1 MELSLFVPSCS
12 RLKKYGKKYYG
23 VRLYRN
29 CVQEIWHEV
38 VQPPFEGTPRP
49 PHPHG
54 RHGYPPRRSRRPRQ
68 LHQHPVNAARAATAA
83 DACAGVSIDFV
94 ELPFPCAAVGLP
106 DGCENLDLLPSL
118 ESHHVEL
125 FFSAAALLRDPLK
138 QYLLAQPPSSAFMIA
153 DACNPWTRFV
163 VGELRMPRLLF
174 YGPSCLYTLCAR
186 MIKHHII
193 WDRYKDDPF
202 EPFDV
207 PGLPHP
213 LRISMARMPWL
224 LTAPGWEG
232 FLEEIVESEATTDGV
247 VINSFD
253 DLERVYVDCYNGN
266 MEGKKVWTL
275 GPLSLVHKDPDNKAA
290 RGNRVSIVVG
300 EEHRVIR
307 WLDEKPARS
316 VIYLSFGSV
325 VRHDAAQLME
335 ISHGL
340 EAAGRPF
347 LWVIKEAEA
356 SSQEVEKWL
365 SGFEERTA
373 GRGIVVKGWA
383 PQAAI
388 LAHMAVG
395 GFMTHCGWNS
405 TIEAVAEGIPMAT
418 WPHFGDQFINE
429 MLVVDSLGIGVAVID
444 GANGRAVV
452 VKREEIAKAAA
463 RLMDEGAEGEKRRER
478 ARELGRKAR
487 KAMEVGGS
495 SYLNFTRLVNFVL
508 DYDRVE

>member
-1 MELSLFVPSCS
+1 MMRVDDHS
-12 RLKKYGKKYYG
+12 KD
-23 VRLYRN
+23 
-29 CVQEIWHEV
+29 EV
-38 VQPPFEGTPRP
+38 VIECFIST
-49 PHPHG
+49 
-54 RHGYPPRRSRRPRQ
+54 
-68 LHQHPVNAARAATAA
+68 PVNAARAAAA
-83 DACAGVSIDFV
+83 AAARVGVSIDFV

-138 QYLLAQPPSSAFMIA
+138 QYLLAQPPSPTCMIA

-163 VGELRMPRLLF
+163 AEELRMPRLLF
-174 YGPSCLYTLCAR
+174 YDPSCLYTLCAR

-224 LTAPGWEG
+224 LTALGWEG
-232 FLEEIVESEATTDGV
+232 FLEEIVESEAK
-247 VINSFD
+247 
-253 DLERVYVDCYNGN
+253 
-266 MEGKKVWTL
+266 GKKVWTL

-290 RGNRVSIVVG
+290 RGNGVSIVG
-300 EEHRVIR
+300 DEEHRVIR

-316 VIYLSFGSV
+316 VIYLSFGSI

-356 SSQEVEKWL
+356 SSQEVEKCRL

-373 GRGIVVKGWA
+373 GRGILITVVPLDHRAGGGRYRRSSAVPSSPGPGGLPLLPLTTWRSPIA
-383 PQAAI
+383 SSPAAI
-388 LAHMAVG
+388 HEDQWHIVAAELSSKLLHITRKRDKALLEASRLKYSLAELELALKRPES
-395 GFMTHCGWNS
+395 HCRDLRSIVQPGPDFNPAPKQAPFPVKDFHL
-405 TIEAVAEGIPMAT
+405 AVADARAAVRQLAVLRLRCGPDPALRPPSQCPAAEEP
-418 WPHFGDQFINE
+418 QQ
-429 MLVVDSLGIGVAVID
+429 LVVLHG
-444 GANGRAVV
+444 GA
-452 VKREEIAKAAA
+452 AKS
-463 RLMDEGAEGEKRRER
+463 GALRRVR
-478 ARELGRKAR
+478 
-487 KAMEVGGS
+487 GGQ
-495 SYLNFTRLVNFVL
+495 
-508 DYDRVE
+508 

>member
-1 MELSLFVPSCS
+1 MTTNQVRHESANEENAESFTS
-12 RLKKYGKKYYG
+12 RKTQK
-23 VRLYRN
+23 VATSHSF
-29 CVQEIWHEV
+29 IS
-38 VQPPFEGTPRP
+38 T
-49 PHPHG
+49 
-54 RHGYPPRRSRRPRQ
+54 
-68 LHQHPVNAARAATAA
+68 PVNAARAAAA
-83 DACAGVSIDFV
+83 AAARAGVSIDFV

-138 QYLLAQPPSSAFMIA
+138 QYLLAQPSSPACMIV

-163 VGELRMPRLLF
+163 AEELRMPRLLF

-193 WDRYKDDPF
+193 WDHYKDDPI

-232 FLEEIVESEATTDGV
+232 FLEEIVESKAK
-247 VINSFD
+247 
-253 DLERVYVDCYNGN
+253 
-266 MEGKKVWTL
+266 GKKVWTL

-290 RGNRVSIVVG
+290 RGNGVNIVGG
-300 EEHRVIR
+300 EEHRVIC

-316 VIYLSFGSV
+316 VIYLSFGSI

-340 EAAGRPF
+340 EVAGRPF

-356 SSQEVEKWL
+356 SSQEVEKCRLNPHASNSVPELEPLL
-365 SGFEERTA
+365 STLTPLLKLT
-373 GRGIVVKGWA
+373 IS
-383 PQAAI
+383 
-388 LAHMAVG
+388 
-395 GFMTHCGWNS
+395 S
-405 TIEAVAEGIPMAT
+405 TL
-418 WPHFGDQFINE
+418 QF
-429 MLVVDSLGIGVAVID
+429 LSL
-444 GANGRAVV
+444 
-452 VKREEIAKAAA
+452 
-463 RLMDEGAEGEKRRER
+463 
-478 ARELGRKAR
+478 
-487 KAMEVGGS
+487 
-495 SYLNFTRLVNFVL
+495 
-508 DYDRVE
+508 